1 MIATKGTDRIVSDL
15 VDILKM
21 IGPILQFYQC
31 ESLYKKQTSRDSKP
45 FLSATWG
52 FPTLLEL

>member
-31 ESLYKKQTSRDSKP
+31 ESLYKTQKRLKTISIRN
-45 FLSATWG
+45 
-52 FPTLLEL
+52 